1 MEVHEKEEKQERI
14 RDSGYPSQNT
24 PSLQR
29 ALQRDWA
36 HYSELGFLERLAIA
50 RPSSHQRAWVLPMAF
65 FEHFF
70 YLINDSMYVGD
81 LRLLGRILGNFNK
94 YLMTEIEEET
104 NLYFELSGKCLEIR
118 QGLAVPSEAPNT

>member
-1 MEVHEKEEKQERI
+1 
-14 RDSGYPSQNT
+14 
-24 PSLQR
+24 
-29 ALQRDWA
+29 
-36 HYSELGFLERLAIA
+36 
-50 RPSSHQRAWVLPMAF
+50 MAF

-104 NLYFELSGKCLEIR
+104 NLYFELSGKCLEIH
-118 QGLAVPSEAPNT
+118 QGLAVPLEAPNVG